1 MIDQVT
7 VCLPN
12 EPGKLAQMSR
22 AMGADNIQIH
32 ALMVA
37 DTTDFGI
44 IRIVCDRPQDALSL
58 LRGLGYD
65 TTLTQVVGIEVSDV
79 PGGLGVLLDHLPRP
93 TSTWSTLTPVPWADE
108 RSTS

>member
-1 MIDQVT
+1 MIDQLT

-22 AMGADNIQIH
+22 AMGANNIQIH

-58 LRGLGYD
+58 LLGLPRSRRSLASRSQ
-65 TTLTQVVGIEVSDV
+65 TSLAA
-79 PGGLGVLLDHLPRP
+79 LGSSSTIWPRP
-93 TSTWSTLTPVPWADE
+93 TSTWSTLTPVPWAVE
-108 RSTS
+108 PSTL